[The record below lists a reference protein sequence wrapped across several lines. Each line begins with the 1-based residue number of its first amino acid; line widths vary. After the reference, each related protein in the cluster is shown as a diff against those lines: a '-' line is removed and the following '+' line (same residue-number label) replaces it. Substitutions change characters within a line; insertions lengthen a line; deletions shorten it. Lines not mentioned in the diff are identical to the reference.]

1 MSVLP
6 TIDHWH
12 DGAAWAG
19 TSERTAPVRNPATGD
34 EVAAV
39 RLASAA
45 DTTTV
50 VRRAR
55 DAADDWRTA
64 SLSKRTKVLFGFRQL
79 LDERADEVAE
89 VITRQHG
96 KVRSDAFGEVQR
108 GLEVVEFACGVGS
121 LLKGSHSEQASTG
134 VDVTSILQPV
144 GVAVGIT
151 PFNFPAMVPLWMVP
165 VALACGNAFVLK
177 PSERDPGASLLLA
190 GMLAE
195 AGLPA
200 GVFSVLQGDREVV
213 DALLTDPLV
222 DAVSFVGSTPVARH
236 VYETATAAGKRV
248 QALGGAKNHQV
259 VLPDADLDAAAG
271 AAVSAA
277 YGSAGERCMAIS
289 VVVAVD
295 PVGDALVERIAKLA
309 AEVVVADGAE
319 PGTDMG
325 PLITAEHRDRV
336 ASMVDAGEQ
345 AGAAVVVDGRGLS
358 VAGRPGGFF
367 LGPSLLDHVTPD
379 MTVYRDEIFGP
390 VLCVVRVPSYD
401 AAVALVRDN
410 PYGNGVS
417 LFTRDGGAARRF
429 TFEVE
434 AGMVGINVPI
444 PVPMAY
450 YSFGGWN
457 DSLFGDTHVH
467 GPEGVHFYTRSKVV
481 TSRWD
486 EPATAG
492 ADLGFPTNT

>member
-1 MSVLP
+1 
-6 TIDHWH
+6 
-12 DGAAWAG
+12 
-19 TSERTAPVRNPATGD
+19 
-34 EVAAV
+34 
-39 RLASAA
+39 
-45 DTTTV
+45 
-50 VRRAR
+50 
-55 DAADDWRTA
+55 
-64 SLSKRTKVLFGFRQL
+64 
-79 LDERADEVAE
+79 
-89 VITRQHG
+89 
-96 KVRSDAFGEVQR
+96 
-108 GLEVVEFACGVGS
+108 
-121 LLKGSHSEQASTG
+121 
-134 VDVTSILQPV
+134 
-144 GVAVGIT
+144 
-151 PFNFPAMVPLWMVP
+151 
-165 VALACGNAFVLK
+165 
-177 PSERDPGASLLLA
+177 
-190 GMLAE
+190 
-195 AGLPA
+195 
-200 GVFSVLQGDREVV
+200 
-213 DALLTDPLV
+213 
-222 DAVSFVGSTPVARH
+222 
-236 VYETATAAGKRV
+236 
-248 QALGGAKNHQV
+248 
-259 VLPDADLDAAAG
+259 
-271 AAVSAA
+271 
-277 YGSAGERCMAIS
+277 MAIS